1 MSDVELTD
9 AERGSAVETLLVEV
23 LAAHGFKVS
32 LARGVER
39 CWCGESTVGDPG
51 WYVAHVAAEQAK
63 ALREWLTSGGAV
75 SCIEDHSWSHR
86 AHRVC
91 RCGFNADPNKREF
104 SVTQHARHVLAAL
117 TDLIGADS

>member
-1 MSDVELTD
+1 MN
-9 AERGSAVETLLVEV
+9 AVETLLAEV

-63 ALREWLTSGGAV
+63 ALLEWLTSDETVLAV
-75 SCIEDHSWSHR
+75 LDTRGPGETVFPVRS
-86 AHRVC
+86 
-91 RCGFNADPNKREF
+91 
-104 SVTQHARHVLAAL
+104 TLAAL
-117 TDLIGADS
+117 ADLIGADS

>member
-1 MSDVELTD
+1 MS
-9 AERGSAVETLLVEV
+9 GVETLLAEV
-23 LAAHGFKVS
+23 LAAHERGPWVEVS
-32 LARGVER
+32 DGLHRPSCSCGALLDAKARN
-39 CWCGESTVGDPG
+39 ESESR
-51 WYVAHVAAEQAK
+51 HRAAEQAK